1 MASAYAVEW
10 SAAKAALRSEVSRVV
25 ALLRSVGDPH
35 GHAVG
40 DWDLGGVAMHLSQ
53 AWVAVPAM
61 ARRDLSRVFEVLPDH
76 GGRNGESLIADVWE
90 LGATTTEAVGNDP
103 ERDPKVLADRIEAR
117 AAEYFGECESR
128 SGDDRSPWMVAG
140 TTVDQCTFTCHLLN
154 ETVMHGADIAR
165 AAGRPWPGNRRHAA
179 LAIQGFLLPVISQL
193 DPRSMV
199 DQEKAAGVRAT
210 YEVRLRG
217 GGRAQ
222 FLFDD
227 GAVTVAEPHTRRVDC
242 YILADPVALLDVMW
256 DRQSQWTA
264 IATGKLLAWGR
275 KPWLGPRLRLMMRN
289 P

>member
-10 SAAKAALRSEVSRVV
+10 SEAKAALRSEASRVV
-25 ALLRSVGDPH
+25 DLLRSAGDAR

-76 GGRNGESLIADVWE
+76 AGRNGESLIADVWE

-103 ERDPKVLADRIEAR
+103 ERSPKVLGDRIEER
-117 AAEYFGECESR
+117 AAEYFAECVGR
-128 SGDDRSPWMVAG
+128 SGDTCSPWMVAG

-179 LAIQGFLLPVISQL
+179 LVIQGFLLPVISQL

-217 GGRAQ
+217 GGRAHL
-222 FLFDD
+222 LFDD
-227 GAVTVAEPHTRRVDC
+227 GAVTVAEPRGRRVDC
-242 YILADPVALLDVMW
+242 YIMADPVAMLDVMW
-256 DRQSQWTA
+256 GRQSQWPA